1 MNNIIGETN
10 STNFSIVGVFSRV
23 DFTDEQRPHRDTTE
37 RIRVRDI
44 ELDEVSFDNLTPE
57 QREAVCT
64 WLGLDVKWAIRVSC
78 TDLKTITISV
88 EIV

>member
-1 MNNIIGETN
+1 MNNIIVETN

-57 QREAVCT
+57 
-64 WLGLDVKWAIRVSC
+64 
-78 TDLKTITISV
+78 
-88 EIV
+88 